1 MFRNQAAVAR
11 QEEPIVADTI
21 EYDIIVIGS
30 GNGACGFLGEVQKYS
45 HNDNLK
51 ILCLEEGRNFFST
64 SDLTHQNGWSKTYSS
79 NEIYKTHNTV
89 TPNNRSI
96 LAGRARTM
104 GGGGSINYTMIYES
118 SNWYVKNVGF
128 GDIDYWN
135 KCKHELGKS
144 LDRPDPFEDGYRT
157 PFAKIIEEN
166 SHTVGGYTK
175 PSPSDM
181 IENIPSFDPKNPK
194 KVYIFPTQFNQFGQR
209 TNSSVS
215 LVKWKDVTLRWNSLV
230 TGLIMEDEDD
240 DNDNDQID
248 GSDSNSTCT
257 GVTVENT
264 LTKGTYTTY
273 KVKKGGRIILAC
285 GSQSPRLLLDTDV
298 LASKNEKIGARVND
312 HICMVGPIYIVKKMN
327 QKIVS
332 QTDNYESLF
341 TISTLPRTTDG
352 DGDGDGDDNYDVV
365 NIDYFSG
372 ELQSL
377 AYLISSL
384 FLSFVPFNNIKR
396 LWGRFPWMFT
406 LLSNTI
412 RIILFVILYVF
423 HGFMFIVDVL
433 SCSGYTTIAERF
445 LSMTITTSLV
455 KFNASR
461 EGYYE
466 KKKGSTKIILKY
478 FDTKDSND
486 YIIAN
491 KAFTDNMD
499 MLESNGCKPPI
510 LIRWLIRLFLKLPYK
525 KGRQVQKYVKHF
537 AHKTLLSEQHMA
549 GGCIWGD
556 VIDKGSLANPS
567 VTGKVFNSTNIH
579 VADLST
585 CPLPR
590 VSTQMSA
597 YLMGHHVGKQLYS
610 TAPTTDTTTT
620 TN

>member
-1 MFRNQAAVAR
+1 MSKITSFMFRNQAAVAR

-118 SNWYVKNVGF
+118 SDWYVKNVGF

-285 GSQSPRLLLDTDV
+285 
-298 LASKNEKIGARVND
+298 
-312 HICMVGPIYIVKKMN
+312 
-327 QKIVS
+327 VS
-332 QTDNYESLF
+332 YE
-341 TISTLPRTTDG
+341 
-352 DGDGDGDDNYDVV
+352 
-365 NIDYFSG
+365 
-372 ELQSL
+372 
-377 AYLISSL
+377 
-384 FLSFVPFNNIKR
+384 
-396 LWGRFPWMFT
+396 
-406 LLSNTI
+406 
-412 RIILFVILYVF
+412 
-423 HGFMFIVDVL
+423 
-433 SCSGYTTIAERF
+433 
-445 LSMTITTSLV
+445 
-455 KFNASR
+455 
-461 EGYYE
+461 
-466 KKKGSTKIILKY
+466 
-478 FDTKDSND
+478 
-486 YIIAN
+486 
-491 KAFTDNMD
+491 
-499 MLESNGCKPPI
+499 
-510 LIRWLIRLFLKLPYK
+510 
-525 KGRQVQKYVKHF
+525 
-537 AHKTLLSEQHMA
+537 
-549 GGCIWGD
+549 
-556 VIDKGSLANPS
+556 
-567 VTGKVFNSTNIH
+567 
-579 VADLST
+579 
-585 CPLPR
+585 
-590 VSTQMSA
+590 
-597 YLMGHHVGKQLYS
+597 
-610 TAPTTDTTTT
+610 
-620 TN
+620 